1 MEWSFPV
8 IILVIAFVVLLTF
21 VIIRVWIYPKPSAPV
36 FKRYY
41 GDTYAEFGSI
51 TIQYDAPGG
60 GTKVYDVVNGSK
72 YYIPQAATNVTVNFS
87 IYSVDLSQVTY
98 NSNLPSS
105 GNFMPDNTINM
116 YSPLSPVFQSGNI
129 DPLSAPGTNTEYWVA
144 LKTYPDNI
152 FITQTLFNIVVT

>member
-1 MEWSFPV
+1 MEWLFPL
-8 IILVIAFVVLLTF
+8 IILVIAFVIILTLLI
-21 VIIRVWIYPKPSAPV
+21 VRVWINPKPTGEI
-36 FKRYY
+36 KRYY
-41 GDTYAEFGSI
+41 DDTYAQFGSI

-72 YYIPQAATNVTVNFS
+72 YYIPQAATNITVNFS

-116 YSPLSPVFQSGNI
+116 YSPLSPMFQSGNI
-129 DPLSAPGTNTEYWVA
+129 DPLPAVGTSTEYWVA

-152 FITQTLFNIVVT
+152 FITQTLFNIVVA